1 LFANPTYLLNDQG
14 DVVFSSWLIDS
25 SSSPT
30 VWRSVLWRT
39 PEGGQRQLIA
49 AEAPIGGPLGVATI
63 PNYYAEVP
71 ALSPGGEV
79 TFAARGPANAASTNP
94 IGIAILSDDEVS
106 IQAITGE
113 AAPGVQGLTLTSV
126 SLGNSAGEGAI
137 SVHAQLSDGRR
148 GLWLLGSEGLEPR
161 LIAGDPVPGG
171 DTGEVIDTFFYQS
184 VVNSQGVVA
193 AYGGTRIGTSSS
205 VTGVWI
211 SDSSGYRLVAK
222 QGDPAPGSN
231 GLFNGFIRSEPV
243 LNSRGQIAFLGS
255 VGSSPM
261 FSGIWATNT
270 QGELVKVVKA
280 GDPVEV
286 APGDVRTVQS
296 LQLATRSGS
305 DDGRPSP
312 FNDIGQLVYTAT
324 FSDSTSAVLLS
335 EAVAQLDADYN
346 ADGAVDQADYDVWR
360 GAYGS
365 GLAAAD
371 GNGDGLVDAADYTL
385 WRDQLGA
392 RLFTFQVG
400 SAVPEPAAA
409 ALALLATAG
418 WLSSPRRRG

>member
-1 LFANPTYLLNDQG
+1 
-14 DVVFSSWLIDS
+14 
-25 SSSPT
+25 
-30 VWRSVLWRT
+30 
-39 PEGGQRQLIA
+39 
-49 AEAPIGGPLGVATI
+49 
-63 PNYYAEVP
+63 
-71 ALSPGGEV
+71 
-79 TFAARGPANAASTNP
+79 
-94 IGIAILSDDEVS
+94 
-106 IQAITGE
+106 
-113 AAPGVQGLTLTSV
+113 
-126 SLGNSAGEGAI
+126 
-137 SVHAQLSDGRR
+137 
-148 GLWLLGSEGLEPR
+148 
-161 LIAGDPVPGG
+161 
-171 DTGEVIDTFFYQS
+171 
-184 VVNSQGVVA
+184 
-193 AYGGTRIGTSSS
+193 